1 MLVVVDPVIC
11 PMGLWLA
18 IMAMQQSPDVGQPQP
33 NVGLLDIERAS
44 SGYVILM
51 ET

>member
-1 MLVVVDPVIC
+1 
-11 PMGLWLA
+11 
-18 IMAMQQSPDVGQPQP
+18 MAMQQSPDVGQPQP